1 MDKHIVGMILAN
13 DKSRPLEFWVKLDED
28 ARVQLDELLAVEV
41 ANPFNPGVPVTVYA
55 VVDDLVD
62 SVEGLTFPGDTELL
76 EQGASYGRR
85 ILMAHARVLRFT
97 PDVLRPPRPGAQVRL
112 AVGGDLRKALYVDRM
127 KEAALPV
134 GVLRNGQPAYLNYEF
149 LSGVAGGHVN
159 ISGISGVATKTS
171 FATWMLYSV
180 LNARREGDGQFVAS
194 NRAGVKGVIFNV
206 KGTDLLYLDKP
217 NSRFVEDERAYCAE
231 AGLSVE
237 SRYEVLGLPAQ
248 PFERVAT
255 RMPPRP
261 NLAGAEHLACDT
273 PRGATATPYA
283 WSLLEFCQQGM
294 LPYLFALD
302 PGSQLIQFVTED
314 VTEKLKSFTR
324 NQAGP
329 HVLLPDFDAGSD
341 WDPVEARSTTEG
353 LENDGRVKVTTLDE
367 LFEHVKGMLEGERWV
382 MNHQS
387 GTVQAFIRRFRGALK
402 HVRHLV
408 RGDLPDQVFDEAR
421 LDPLSSSDMV
431 HVIDIHDLH
440 SVAQAFVVGVVLRDV
455 FGQKE
460 ASGREDGTVYIV
472 LDELN
477 KYAPAQEE
485 SPIKETLLD
494 IAERGRSLGV
504 ILIGAQQTA
513 SEVERR
519 IVSNAAVRVVGR
531 LDMAEA
537 SRPEYKFLPSTLQ
550 ERAGILNPG
559 SMIVHQPDLP
569 VPLLVTFP
577 FPAWATR
584 GSEVAAA
591 TVEAQDPFSSFINIE
606 E

>member
-1 MDKHIVGMILAN
+1 MSVGLVLAN
-13 DKSRPLEFWVKLDED
+13 DKSRPLEFWIKLDEA
-28 ARVQLDELLAVEV
+28 ARVQLDELVAVDV
-41 ANPFNPGVPVTVYA
+41 DYPFNPERPVTVYA
-55 VVDDLVD
+55 VVDDLID

-97 PDVLRPPRPGAQVRL
+97 PDVLRPPRPGAPVRL
-112 AVGGDLRKALYVDRM
+112 AVGADLAKALYVDRM
-127 KEAALPV
+127 KEAALPI
-134 GVLRNGQPAYLNYEF
+134 GVLRCGQPAYLNYDF
-149 LSGVAGGHVN
+149 VRGVAGGHVN

-171 FATWMLYSV
+171 FATWLLYSV
-180 LNARREGDGQFVAS
+180 LNARRADGQFVAH
-194 NRAGVKGVIFNV
+194 NRQDVKAVVFNV

-217 NSRFVEDERAYCAE
+217 NARSADDERAYCAE
-231 AGLSVE
+231 AGLEST
-237 SRYEVLGLPAQ
+237 SRYEVLGLPAK
-248 PFERVAT
+248 PFERVAC

-261 NLAGAEHLACDT
+261 GLAGAERFAPET
-273 PRGATATPYA
+273 PAGATATAYA
-283 WSLLEFCQQGM
+283 WSLLEFCQKGK

-302 PGSQLIQFVTED
+302 PGSQMIQFVTED
-314 VTEKLKSFTR
+314 VTEQLKRATSG
-324 NQAGP
+324 QSGP
-329 HVLLPDFDAGSD
+329 HVLLPPGGAAEE
-341 WDPVEARSTTEG
+341 WDPLAARGTLAG
-353 LENDGRVKVTTLDE
+353 LESDGRVRVETLDD
-367 LFEHVKGMLEGERWV
+367 LVEHVADMLNGEHWGK
-382 MNHQS
+382 NHAQ
-387 GTVQAFIRRFRGALK
+387 GTVQAFIRRFRGALR

-408 RGDLPDQVFDEAR
+408 RGDLPPREFEQAR
-421 LDPLSSSDMV
+421 LDPLASSDMV

-455 FGQKE
+455 FERRE
-460 ASGREDGTVYIV
+460 AAARNSGTVYVV

-485 SPIKETLLD
+485 SPIKDTLLD

-519 IVSNAAVRVVGR
+519 VVSNSAVRVVGR

-537 SRPEYKFLPSTLQ
+537 SRPEYRFLPSTLQ

-584 GSEVAAA
+584 MSEVAGRVPA
-591 TVEAQDPFSSFINIE
+591 TQADFDDLIALE
-606 E
+606 

>member
-1 MDKHIVGMILAN
+1 MSGQSVGIVLAN
-13 DKSRPLEFWVKLDED
+13 DRSRPLEFWVKLDVA
-28 ARVQLDELLAVEV
+28 ARVQLDELVAVDV
-41 ANPFNPGVPVTVYA
+41 DNPFNPERPVTVYA

-97 PDVLRPPRPGAQVRL
+97 PDVLRPPRPGAPVRL
-112 AVGGDLRKALYVDRM
+112 AAGDDLVKALYVDRM
-127 KEAALPV
+127 RDAALPV
-134 GVLRNGQPAYLNYEF
+134 GVLRNGHPAYVNYDF
-149 LSGVAGGHVN
+149 LCGVAGGHVN

-171 FATWMLYSV
+171 FATWLLYSV
-180 LNARREGDGQFVAS
+180 MNARRPDGQFVADD
-194 NRAGVKGVIFNV
+194 RQHVKAVVFNV

-217 NSRFVEDERAYCAE
+217 NARCREDEAAFCRE
-231 AGLSVE
+231 AGLDAA
-237 SRYEVLGLPAQ
+237 SRYELLGLPAQ
-248 PFERVAT
+248 PFERVAC
-255 RMPPRP
+255 RLPPRAG
-261 NLAGAEHLACDT
+261 LAGAEHLGCAT
-273 PRGATATPYA
+273 PAGAVATPYA
-283 WSLLEFCQQGM
+283 WSLLEFCRQGM

-302 PGSQLIQFVTED
+302 PGSQMVQFVTED
-314 VTEKLKSFTR
+314 VTERLKHYAAG
-324 NQAGP
+324 QHGP
-329 HVLLPDFDAGSD
+329 HVLLPAGESAAD
-341 WDPVEARSTTEG
+341 WDGEAARATVPG
-353 LENDGRVKVTTLDE
+353 LESDGRVKVTTLDE
-367 LFEHVKGMLEGERWV
+367 LADHVADMLLGGHWAR
-382 MNHQS
+382 NQQQ
-387 GTVQAFIRRFRGALK
+387 GTLQAFVRRFRGALK

-408 RGDLPDQVFDEAR
+408 RGDLPPQEFEAAR
-421 LDPLSSSDMV
+421 LDPLGSSDMV

-455 FGQKE
+455 FERRE
-460 ASGREDGTVYIV
+460 ASGRSAGTVYIV

-477 KYAPAQEE
+477 KYAPAEGE

-519 IVSNAAVRVVGR
+519 VVGNAAVRVVGR

-537 SRPEYKFLPSTLQ
+537 ARPEYRFLPSTLQ
-550 ERAGILNPG
+550 ERAGILSPG

-584 GSEVAAA
+584 HSEVARDAA
-591 TVEAQDPFSSFINIE
+591 AGTAAFDDLIALE
-606 E
+606 